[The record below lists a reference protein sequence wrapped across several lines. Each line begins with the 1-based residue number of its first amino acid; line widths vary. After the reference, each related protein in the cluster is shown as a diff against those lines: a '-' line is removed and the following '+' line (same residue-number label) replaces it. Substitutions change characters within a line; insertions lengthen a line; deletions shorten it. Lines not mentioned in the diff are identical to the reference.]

1 MASTTALALALAVR
15 VSIALITRTFFQ
27 PDEYFQA
34 LEPAHFFV
42 FGYGDLTW
50 EWTSKPP
57 IRSILYPALNVPIYW
72 VLKILNLDQTSLLV
86 AAPKVMHGLL
96 AAGTDIWVREV
107 ARKTLGQR
115 YVPATFF
122 LSLTSFFHAL
132 SLSRSMSNSLEA
144 TLTTAALGYY
154 PWDATILPTR
164 SQLRKFLVFIALA
177 CSIRVT
183 NAITWVFLFP
193 PLLWQLRRNSALLRV
208 FVTDTLATI
217 CVTLSL
223 LFTFDSMYSGAPTLT
238 PLNFLRVNASSVSL
252 FYGSA
257 PWHYYLVQALPLLAG
272 PALPF
277 VLHGAY
283 LALTQGPRPLK
294 LLLHTVIW
302 TGAVFSFAGHKE
314 WRFLHPLVPAMHILA
329 ARSLVSLYDRAS
341 PPCSSKPASSL
352 GIKRTHASVLAL
364 LSLVPALYAALWHSS
379 AQIGVLSHLR
389 GLPDTE
395 LRSIG
400 FLMPCHSTPAQSH
413 LHRRI
418 PVWRL
423 SCEPPLHGEELST
436 YQDETD
442 IFFRDPVAFLSAH
455 FPDQVD
461 TTFPP
466 SARAPHEYAWPTHLV
481 LFGALLRERGV
492 EDALR
497 AKGYTEA
504 WRAGNGIEEDPRR
517 REGVRIWRRGVA
529 ADKISI

>member
-1 MASTTALALALAVR
+1 MTYTTALALALAVR
-15 VSIALITRTFFQ
+15 VSIALVTRTFFQ

-34 LEPAHFFV
+34 LELAHFIV

-50 EWTSKPP
+50 EWTSEPP
-57 IRSILYPALNVPIYW
+57 IRSILYPTLNVPVYW
-72 VLKILNLDQTSLLV
+72 VLKILGLDQTFLLV
-86 AAPKVMHGLL
+86 SAPKVMHGL
-96 AAGTDIWVREV
+96 V

-132 SLSRSMSNSLEA
+132 SLSRSMSNSLET
-144 TLTTAALGYY
+144 TLTTAALSHY
-154 PWDATILPTR
+154 PWDATILPNRYSRHITRCR

-183 NAITWVFLFP
+183 SAITWAFLIL
-193 PLLWQLRRNSALLRV
+193 PLLWQLRRNSSLLRA
-208 FVTDTLATI
+208 FITDTFATT
-217 CVTLSL
+217 CVTLFL
-223 LFTFDSMYSGAPTLT
+223 LFTLDSMYYGTPTFT

-283 LALTQGPRPLK
+283 LALTQGTRPLK
-294 LLLHTVIW
+294 LLLYTVIW
-302 TGAVFSFAGHKE
+302 NGVVFSFAGHKE
-314 WRFLHPLVPAMHILA
+314 WRFLHPLVPAMHVLA
-329 ARSLVSLYDRAS
+329 ARSLVSLYDRTS
-341 PPCSSKPASSL
+341 PRSSKPTSL
-352 GIKRTHASVLAL
+352 FGIKRTHASVLAL
-364 LSLVPALYAALWHSS
+364 LSLAPALYAALWHSS
-379 AQIGVLSHLR
+379 AQISVLSHLR
-389 GLPDTE
+389 ELPDTE
-395 LRSIG
+395 LRSVG

-418 PVWRL
+418 PAWRL

-442 IFFRDPVAFLSAH
+442 IFFQDPVTFLSVR

-461 TTFPP
+461 STFPP
-466 SARAPHEYAWPTHLV
+466 LARAPHEYAWPSHLV

-497 AKGYTEA
+497 AKGYMEA
-504 WRAGNGIEEDPRR
+504 WRAGSGIEEDPRR
-517 REGVRIWRRGVA
+517 REGVRIWRWGVA
-529 ADKISI
+529 SDKK